1 MTAEDAVEFLLVGA
15 TAVQVGT
22 ANFIDPSTGVRI
34 ADGLRSFT
42 EQQGLADVG
51 QLVRALQS
59 DVKFSILQS
68 WL

>member
-15 TAVQVGT
+15 SAVQVGT
-22 ANFIDPSTGVRI
+22 ANFVDCTTGVKVAEGVRLF
-34 ADGLRSFT
+34 A
-42 EQQGLADVG
+42 EKQGLSDVG
-51 QLVRALQS
+51 ELVHGLKS